1 MRVLLT
7 GTTGFVGRRLAR
19 RLHADGHDVVA
30 VVRNLSSVVE
40 GEHLQVAHLTGNALR
55 GALAGRRIDGVV
67 NLAAAGVHPADRDP
81 EALTAINTRFPAE
94 LVAVAAEC
102 GARAFIQIGS
112 SAEYASLPTSTPIPE
127 SFPLES
133 GKLYGATKAAGT
145 LLAQAWGAQLGL
157 PVAVLRLFNVFGPGE
172 AEHRLLPSLVR
183 RLLRSETVSLSV
195 GTQVRDFMHVD
206 EACDAIVLA
215 LTALADDSA
224 LVGAYNLATGQ
235 GVSVRE
241 FAMEVG
247 SALRTDADLL
257 KFGALPLRPDDLPF
271 VVGDPAEFGRRF
283 GWFASRT
290 LQGSIVE
297 AVDELTATER
307 RT

>member
-7 GTTGFVGRRLAR
+7 GATGFVGRRLVR
-19 RLHADGHDVVA
+19 RLHADAHDVVA
-30 VVRNLSSVVE
+30 VVRTVSSGIE
-40 GEHLQVAHLTGNALR
+40 GEQLQVAHLSRNALR
-55 GALAGRRIDGVV
+55 GALAGRRIDAVV

-81 EALTAINTRFPAE
+81 EVLTTVNAHFPAE
-94 LVAVAAEC
+94 LVTVAAEC

-112 SAEYASLPTSTPIPE
+112 SAEYACLPTSTPISE

-133 GKLYGATKAAGT
+133 GRLYGTTKVAGT
-145 LLAQAWGAQLGL
+145 LLAQAWGAQVGL

-183 RLLRSETVSLSV
+183 RLLRSEAVPLSV

-215 LTALADDSA
+215 LTALAEDSA
-224 LVGAYNLATGQ
+224 LVGAYNVATGQ

-241 FAMEVG
+241 FAMKVG
-247 SALRTDADLL
+247 SALRTDPALL
-257 KFGALPLRPDDLPF
+257 QFGALPLRPDDLPF
-271 VVGDPAEFGRRF
+271 VVGDPAEFGRKF
-283 GWFASRT
+283 GWFASRA

-297 AVDELTATER
+297 AVDELIAIER
-307 RT
+307 RS